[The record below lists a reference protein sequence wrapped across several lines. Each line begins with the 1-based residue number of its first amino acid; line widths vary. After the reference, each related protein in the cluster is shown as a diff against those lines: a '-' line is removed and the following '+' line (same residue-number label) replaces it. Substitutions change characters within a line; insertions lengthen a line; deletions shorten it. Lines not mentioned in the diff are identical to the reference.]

1 MVYKVWDSCYIC
13 DILKTRLRYLDFLNS
28 SGNDPYRYYEY
39 ILDKSVNLT
48 ETISF
53 IYYLLITSGNSISLL
68 FKSTNDRFIK
78 IDLSLPEYNSSSE
91 IYISLQDIEQHL
103 IKCINEYDAKNNA
116 NIMEQ
121 LSQLDLFN
129 ARCMIDTKDQLIE
142 IFKSTQ
148 EYLDYHKPL
157 GYIHFDIHLDRS
169 KL

>member
-1 MVYKVWDSCYIC
+1 MVYKVWGSCYIC
-13 DILKTRLRYLDFLNS
+13 DVLKTRLRYLNFLDS
-28 SGNDPYRYYEY
+28 LENDPYRYYEY

-68 FKSTNDRFIK
+68 FKSTNDKFIK

-91 IYISLQDIEQHL
+91 ICISLQDIEQHL
-103 IKCINEYDAKNNA
+103 IKCINDYDTKNNT

-129 ARCMIDTKDQLIE
+129 AKCIIDTKDQLIE
-142 IFKSTQ
+142 IFKSTR
-148 EYLDYHKPL
+148 EYINYHKPL
-157 GYIHFDIHLDRS
+157 DHIHLDIHVDRS